1 MNRILKAAYI
11 AGVIDSDGWF
21 TIHRNV
27 KQGVKPIYSPRM
39 GINQA
44 EMPAVELAR
53 SMFGGSLKVVDHQ
66 SRHGHGKPLHCWV
79 IGSDGLIE
87 AVEELLPHLRL
98 KWAHALCVL
107 MLQKNIREYK
117 KAFRAVRGGVGRSV
131 YPDAVY
137 EEREDYYKALRML
150 HSSTATETERQGV
163 EAVLAKIYEH
173 ERRDD
178 ATVRTRRMENVVE
191 A

>member
-1 MNRILKAAYI
+1 MNRILKVAYI

-27 KQGVKPIYSPRM
+27 KQSAKPVYSPRM

-44 EMPAVELAR
+44 EKPAVELAHEL
-53 SMFGGSLKVVDHQ
+53 FGGNIKIVDHQ

-87 AVEELLPHLRL
+87 AIEELLPHFRL
-98 KWAHALCVL
+98 KWADALCAL

-117 KAFRAVRGGVGRSV
+117 KAFRAVRGGIGRSV
-131 YPDAVY
+131 YPEDVY
-137 EEREDYYKALRML
+137 KEREEYYKALRML
-150 HSSTATETERQGV
+150 HSRTATETERQGV
-163 EAVLAKIYEH
+163 RAVLAKLYEH
-173 ERRDD
+173 ECRDD
-178 ATVRTRRMENVVE
+178 ATVRTQRMENAVQ